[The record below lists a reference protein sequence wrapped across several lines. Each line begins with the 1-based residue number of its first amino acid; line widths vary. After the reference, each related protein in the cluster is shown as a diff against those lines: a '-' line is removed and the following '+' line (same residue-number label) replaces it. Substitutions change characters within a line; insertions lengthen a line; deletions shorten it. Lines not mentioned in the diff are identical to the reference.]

1 MITTNGSKF
10 LGYGKI
16 KTGGAVV
23 DLVDINGDDVAT
35 ISGITNVYN
44 QCSCRNTD
52 STASAGNMTGMIM
65 VLGVGTTPASAAD
78 YCLAE
83 TKIDG
88 VDINTFI
95 KCLHPIGSE
104 TWSATQAD
112 NGSFVYSFSFVND
125 SDKTVA
131 VTEIGLYFLHTGGKY
146 LCGRCV
152 IPARVVMPGENFTLS
167 YNLNLA
173 G

>member
-1 MITTNGSKF
+1 
-10 LGYGKI
+10 
-16 KTGGAVV
+16 
-23 DLVDINGDDVAT
+23 
-35 ISGITNVYN
+35 
-44 QCSCRNTD
+44 
-52 STASAGNMTGMIM
+52 MTGMIM
-65 VLGVGTTPASAAD
+65 VLGVGTTPATAAD

-83 TKIDG
+83 TELDG

-104 TWSATQAD
+104 TWSATQTE

-131 VTEIGLYFLHTGGKY
+131 VTEIGLYFLHTSGKY

>member
-10 LGYGKI
+10 LGYKI
-16 KTGGAVV
+16 SNGGAVA

-35 ISGITNVYN
+35 ISNITNVYN
-44 QCSCRNTD
+44 ICNCRNTD

-65 VLGVGTTPASAAD
+65 MLGVGITPATAAD

-83 TKIDG
+83 TEIDG

-95 KCLHPIGSE
+95 QCLHPIGTE
-104 TWSATQAD
+104 NWSATQTE

-131 VTEIGLYFLHTGGKY
+131 VTEIGLYFLHTSGKY

-152 IPARVVMPGENFTLS
+152 IPARVVTPGENFTLS